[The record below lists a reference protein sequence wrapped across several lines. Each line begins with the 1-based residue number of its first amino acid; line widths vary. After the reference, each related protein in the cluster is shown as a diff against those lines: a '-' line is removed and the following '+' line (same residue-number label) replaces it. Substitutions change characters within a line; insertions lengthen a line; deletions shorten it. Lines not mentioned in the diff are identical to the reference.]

1 MAAPHSLITEPR
13 QPMTSPVSKSLQA
26 FQNQSNLM
34 GMLQSPSQQP
44 QYDYDYIIASLM
56 GGQAPLTNMP
66 G

>member
-1 MAAPHSLITEPR
+1 
-13 QPMTSPVSKSLQA
+13 MTSPVSKSLQA

>member
-1 MAAPHSLITEPR
+1 
-13 QPMTSPVSKSLQA
+13 MTSPVSKSLQA

-56 GGQAPLTNMP
+56 GG
-66 G
+66 